1 MNTEGESCFP
11 STKTIAVKCSLT
23 ERTVC
28 THLELA
34 HKNGWIEKNQCALG
48 GREWRRNEY
57 KATIPDKVLKE
68 VQHLMTEGTEP
79 DAEGTEPDDNKAL
92 KEVQSRR
99 SVEDV
104 NRGEETQ
111 VFDFEGTKKY
121 LKKKAARAGTN
132 R

>member
-1 MNTEGESCFP
+1 MNRIRVNAFPHRKAIASPSGPESPTTRLVLLALNTSMNTEGESCFP

-68 VQHLMTEGTEP
+68 VQHLHQ
-79 DAEGTEPDDNKAL
+79 KAL
-92 KEVQSRR
+92 NLMQ
-99 SVEDV
+99 
-104 NRGEETQ
+104 
-111 VFDFEGTKKY
+111 
-121 LKKKAARAGTN
+121 KALNLTTIRH
-132 R
+132 